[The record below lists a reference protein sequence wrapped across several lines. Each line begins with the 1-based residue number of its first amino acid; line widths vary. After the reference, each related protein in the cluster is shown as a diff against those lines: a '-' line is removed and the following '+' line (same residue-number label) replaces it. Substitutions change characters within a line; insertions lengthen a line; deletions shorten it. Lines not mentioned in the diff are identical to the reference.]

1 MLDQERKDQAKDR
14 ELLDDFIVDDDDV
27 SSLEGFVVKDKESD
41 DDEFKVRKKELFGSS
56 SSRESSHSREG
67 KLIQSNLIWYL
78 L

>member
-1 MLDQERKDQAKDR
+1 MLDQERKDQVKDR
-14 ELLDDFIVDDDDV
+14 DLDDFIVDDDV

-56 SSRESSHSREG
+56 SSSRESSHSREG
-67 KLIQSNLIWYL
+67 KLIQINLIWYL